1 MPKKAPKPCKW
12 PGCKKL
18 TYDRFCEFHAKQ
30 QSVQYEA
37 TRETAVQRGYDTRH
51 RKLRKIVLAEQPICQ
66 ICKREPATEMDHIDG
81 NPRNVA
87 MENLQGLCKSCHSTK
102 TAKEQNRWRQK

>member
-12 PGCKKL
+12 PGCPKL
-18 TYDRFCEFHAKQ
+18 TYGDYCEFHAKKASIQ
-30 QSVQYEA
+30 FEA

-51 RKLRKIVLAEQPICQ
+51 RKLRKIILAENPICR

-81 NPRNVA
+81 NVKNIA
-87 MENLQGLCKSCHSTK
+87 MENLQGLCKRCHSRK
-102 TAKEQNRWRQK
+102 TAKEQGRWGKR